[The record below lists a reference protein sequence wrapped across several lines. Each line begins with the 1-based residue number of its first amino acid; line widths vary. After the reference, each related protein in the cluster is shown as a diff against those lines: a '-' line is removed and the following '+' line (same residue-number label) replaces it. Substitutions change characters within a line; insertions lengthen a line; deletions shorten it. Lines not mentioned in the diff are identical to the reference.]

1 MQNHTCSFKNVHA
14 VYHCMI
20 ICVKGHSPI
29 RESTVQSAL
38 NPPHRHPFH
47 HPQPVLAESLVMFS
61 WRSVL
66 QTWVR
71 WRKKK
76 VQIDAVKNTSASH
89 DDRRATIYPAMSA
102 SGSQNAR
109 CPRALRPPIRLV
121 VSHQAQAR
129 QHCNHTQLLQKR
141 LSNYL
146 LELQCLTGTR
156 PVENV
161 IPGSRRRS
169 KEPLANGWHGCK
181 MALLGRLM

>member
-1 MQNHTCSFKNVHA
+1 MDAEPHLLFQKCTCCISLYDHLCERTFAHSRKYCTECTQSTARAPLSPPTASSGRKFGNVLLA
-14 VYHCMI
+14 FCSANLSEVAEK
-20 ICVKGHSPI
+20 KG
-29 RESTVQSAL
+29 
-38 NPPHRHPFH
+38 
-47 HPQPVLAESLVMFS
+47 
-61 WRSVL
+61 
-66 QTWVR
+66 
-71 WRKKK
+71 
-76 VQIDAVKNTSASH
+76 AVKNTSASH

-161 IPGSRRRS
+161 IPGSRRSS
-169 KEPLANGWHGCK
+169 KEPLANG
-181 MALLGRLM
+181 